1 MDGMGSEIKRKA
13 VEAVMG
19 RQRGVRMPWLEMVEC
34 ELYEGKEFVP

>member
-1 MDGMGSEIKRKA
+1 MGSEIKRKA

-34 ELYEGKEFVP
+34 ELHEGKEFVP